1 MPDVFFTEAEER
13 IAELVHELRQP
24 LGTIGDSA
32 FYLGLLLKHA
42 DPAVLEQLRLIEQQL
57 EQASRVLTETV
68 AGLRETIHCAVDAS
82 LDLTKSHTSVVT

>member
-1 MPDVFFTEAEER
+1 MPDVFLTEANEK

-42 DPAVLEQLRLIEQQL
+42 DPAVREQLRLIE
-57 EQASRVLTETV
+57 EQVERACRVLSTS
-68 AGLRETIHCAVDAS
+68 AADLRESLHCAAES
-82 LDLTKSHTSVVT
+82 LDLTKSQTSVLT